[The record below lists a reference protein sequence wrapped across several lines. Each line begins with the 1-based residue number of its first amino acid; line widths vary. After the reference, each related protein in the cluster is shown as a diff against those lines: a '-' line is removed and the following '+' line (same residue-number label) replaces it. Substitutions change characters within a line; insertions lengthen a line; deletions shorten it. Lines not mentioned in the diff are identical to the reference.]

1 MRRLNRISAGFI
13 GLALVAGLAACSGG
27 GTPKDPAVTPT
38 PVLTD
43 TLTPAPVGA
52 AYVTTGRG
60 PNPPDKGA
68 WLGAYADPYNQ
79 SSVEK
84 QKAIDDFETLIGRK
98 LAIVHSFHP
107 WTDDVPSAYDLQIVQ
122 NGQLDLLSWAGT
134 DTVSMADGTYDAT
147 IIRTADSLRD
157 MHVPILLRFRWEMD
171 RPNLQTVVHSP
182 EAYIAAWKH
191 VRSIFTTAGAKNV
204 GFVWCPLAT
213 GFATG
218 NAQQYY
224 PGDDQVDWLCTDVY
238 PTDQM
243 TTFSAMMA
251 PVMQFASQHP
261 RPMIIGEFGVE
272 AQPQDTRAAWF
283 TAMASD
289 IKQQP
294 QIKAVVYFNSNHR
307 SKPIHNYTMK
317 DTPADLSAFKAFA
330 NDPYFSAMAN

>member
-1 MRRLNRISAGFI
+1 MRRLNRFSAGLI
-13 GLALVAGLAACSGG
+13 GLALAAGLVACDA
-27 GTPKDPAVTPT
+27 GTPKDPTATPT

-43 TLTPAPVGA
+43 TLTPAPVGVD
-52 AYVTTGRG
+52 YVTTGRG
-60 PNPPDKGA
+60 PNPPAKGV
-68 WLGAYADPYNQ
+68 WLGAYADPFNQ
-79 SSVEK
+79 SSAAK
-84 QKAIDDFETLIGRK
+84 QLAINDFQAQIGRK

-107 WTDDVPSAYDLQIVQ
+107 WTDEVPSAYDLQIVHD
-122 NGQLDLLSWAGT
+122 GQIPLLSWAGT
-134 DTVSMADGTYDAT
+134 DTVSMADGTYDET
-147 IIRTADSLRD
+147 IKRTANGLRD
-157 MHVPILLRFRWEMD
+157 MSTPILLRFRWEMD

-191 VRSIFTTAGAKNV
+191 VRAIFTAAGAKNV

-238 PTDQM
+238 PGDQM
-243 TTFSAMMA
+243 TSFSAMMA

-272 AQPQDTRAAWF
+272 AQPQDTRAAWY
-283 TAMASD
+283 TAMAAD

-294 QIKAVVYFNSNHR
+294 QIKALVYFNSNQR
-307 SKPIHNYTMK
+307 SKPFHNYTLN
-317 DTPADLSAFKAFA
+317 DTPADLSAFQAFA
-330 NDPYFSAMAN
+330 KDSYFSTLPN